1 VFGRKPKELQEG
13 SYIFASK
20 PDGQYHNVIV
30 AAVTGIDGDKIGASG
45 LIINMAGLKN
55 KVSQGKAG
63 PRSEEIL
70 KNPTPE
76 NCILGF
82 VYRTEHDTFNDTLNI
97 KENNVIEI
105 SEKAFYVLDGWI
117 RESLPELI
125 NNVLSLPE
133 GAERDQAKRIL
144 KQRMD
149 TLYDKNLKQN
159 LYSVCRSLKILN

>member
-1 VFGRKPKELQEG
+1 MFGRKKKELKEG
-13 SYIFASK
+13 DYVFASK
-20 PDGQYHNVIV
+20 PDGQYRNAIFGV
-30 AAVTGIDGDKIGASG
+30 VTGIDGNKIGVSG
-45 LIINMAGLKN
+45 LIVNMAGLKN

-70 KNPTPE
+70 KNPNPE

-82 VYRTEHDTFNDTLNI
+82 VYRTEHDTFNDTLDI
-97 KENNVIEI
+97 IENKAEEL
-105 SEKAFYVLDGWI
+105 SEKAFDVLDGWI

-125 NNVLSLPE
+125 NAVLSLPE
-133 GAERDQAKRIL
+133 GPERDQAKRIL